1 MNICIYG
8 ASSDLIDK
16 KYISAGEEL
25 GRLMA
30 SRGHKLVY
38 GAGGKG
44 MMGAVSR
51 GIKECGGFVLGVVP
65 EFFTNEE
72 ILNLECDEIIR
83 TETMRERKQVMEDSS
98 DAFIVTPGGI
108 GTFEEFFEILT
119 LKQLGRHN
127 KPIMIFNIDGFYDT
141 MLKMLEENI
150 EKKFLR
156 EECRSL
162 YPSFNNAVEM
172 LDAIE
177 NYTPIDL
184 TFMKKQIYGEEK

>member
-8 ASSDLIDK
+8 ASSELIDR
-16 KYISAGEEL
+16 KYILAGEEL
-25 GRLMA
+25 GRLIA
-30 SRGHKLVY
+30 QRGHKLVY

-51 GIKECGGFVLGVVP
+51 GVKEAGGFVFGVVP

-72 ILNLECDEIIR
+72 ILNLECDEIVR
-83 TETMRERKQVMEDSS
+83 TKTMRERKRIMEDSA

-127 KPIMIFNIDGFYDT
+127 KPIAIFNVDGFYDT

-156 EECRSL
+156 EECRAL
-162 YPSFNNAVEM
+162 YPAFDNAEELLIAM
-172 LDAIE
+172 E
-177 NYTPIDL
+177 NYEPIDL